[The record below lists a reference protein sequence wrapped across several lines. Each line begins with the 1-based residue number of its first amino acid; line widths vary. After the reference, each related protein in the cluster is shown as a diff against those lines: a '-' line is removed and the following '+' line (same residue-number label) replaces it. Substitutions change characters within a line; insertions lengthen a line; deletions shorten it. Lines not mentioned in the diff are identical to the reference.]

1 MRSFRTTL
9 HERLKDSEFKAEYEA
24 LEPEFQLIRSLLEA
38 RKVTKLTQEELSA
51 RTGISQADISRI
63 ETGEA
68 NPSMQTMKR
77 LAEGLG
83 MQLRV
88 MFVPQN
94 AHSGV

>member
-1 MRSFRTTL
+1 M
-9 HERLKDSEFKAEYEA
+9 
-24 LEPEFQLIRSLLEA
+24 
-38 RKVTKLTQEELSA
+38 
-51 RTGISQADISRI
+51 GISQADISRI

-68 NPSMQTMKR
+68 DPSMQTMKR